1 MQLLIEKGANVKAT
15 NHTGQTPLHLT
26 SSRDRKGQL
35 SWPQGLLRLLLP
47 AGADIE
53 TPDDDSW
60 RPLHTASVRGDKNSV
75 RALLEAEASTG
86 ATTNETLTALHCAC
100 LCPDSANRQA
110 VVSLLLEAG
119 CDINALTSF
128 GCTPLNFA
136 CKENYS
142 NCARLLVS
150 AGCSTTL
157 QNNGG
162 ETALETAEHNGHEE
176 LVQELRPLIK
186 AANKKRRKNAQ
197 KARRRQQQ
205 QAAAAAATAVAA
217 AADAS
222 AEPEPELE
230 PEVEVMSLL
239 RLR

>member
-1 MQLLIEKGANVKAT
+1 MI
-15 NHTGQTPLHLT
+15 
-26 SSRDRKGQL
+26 
-35 SWPQGLLRLLLP
+35 RLLLQ
-47 AGADIE
+47 AGADLE
-53 TPDDDSW
+53 TPDDIGW
-60 RPLHTASVRGDKNSV
+60 RPLHLASSRGNKNAV
-75 RALLEAEASTG
+75 RALLEAGASTG
-86 ATTNETLTALHCAC
+86 ATTKTDSTILHCAC
-100 LCPDSANRQA
+100 LCSHSANRQA

-128 GCTPLNFA
+128 GYTPLHYA
-136 CKENYS
+136 CKKNYS

-157 QNNGG
+157 HNNGG

-197 KARRRQQQ
+197 KARRQQQQ
-205 QAAAAAATAVAA
+205 QAAAAAATATAVAA

-239 RLR
+239 

>member
-1 MQLLIEKGANVKAT
+1 M
-15 NHTGQTPLHLT
+15 
-26 SSRDRKGQL
+26 
-35 SWPQGLLRLLLP
+35 LP
-47 AGADIE
+47 AGADLE

-60 RPLHTASVRGDKNSV
+60 RPLHLARLRGDKNAV
-75 RALLEAEASTG
+75 RALLEAGASTG
-86 ATTNETLTALHCAC
+86 ATTKTDSTILHYAC
-100 LCPDSANRQA
+100 LCSHSAHRQA

-119 CDINALTSF
+119 CDKLNALTSF
-128 GCTPLNFA
+128 GETPLHIA
-136 CKENYS
+136 CEKNYS

-150 AGCSTTL
+150 AGCNTTL
-157 QNNGG
+157 HNNDG

-205 QAAAAAATAVAA
+205 AAAAATATAAAA

-222 AEPEPELE
+222 PEPELE
-230 PEVEVMSLL
+230 GRRASQGDVQ
-239 RLR
+239 